1 MQKSA
6 VPILVFRCL
15 IHRVLCMKDNFIKF
29 VEKKKK
35 THFGCRFYAFMLYS
49 ELELKDFIP

>member
-15 IHRVLCMKDNFIKF
+15 INRVLCMKDNFIKICRKE
-29 VEKKKK
+29 EKP
-35 THFGCRFYAFMLYS
+35 HFGCRFYAFMLYS